1 MNEIEKE
8 IITRISE
15 TFTDFNCTRKDLLGI
30 SLNFYPD
37 DIEKIY
43 EFIDTFVS
51 MNLPEKYFS
60 YDYSKRNKLFLIHVS
75 FDKLKKDSVTNYY
88 KNYFNKKL
96 LKEDCNE

>member
-1 MNEIEKE
+1 MNEMEKE
-8 IITRISE
+8 IITRVSE

-43 EFIDTFVS
+43 EFIYTFVS

-60 YDYSKRNKLFLIHVS
+60 YDYSKRNKLFLIHIS
-75 FDKLKKDSVTNYY
+75 FGGKDFLEVCKYSLK
-88 KNYFNKKL
+88 FNKL
-96 LKEDCNE
+96 NIELYLK

>member
-43 EFIDTFVS
+43 EYIDTFVS

-75 FDKLKKDSVTNYY
+75 FDKLKKDSIIDYY
-88 KNYFNKKL
+88 KNYFIMKYKIIKGEL
-96 LKEDCNE
+96 